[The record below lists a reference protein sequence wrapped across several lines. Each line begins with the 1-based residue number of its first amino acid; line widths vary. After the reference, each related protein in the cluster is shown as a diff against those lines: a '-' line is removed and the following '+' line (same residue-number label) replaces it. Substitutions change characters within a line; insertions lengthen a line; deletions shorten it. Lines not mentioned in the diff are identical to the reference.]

1 MEKIKKILHY
11 LSSMLLYAL
20 LMILFVVVLM
30 VVITIGDRAI
40 ALKNHQS
47 KAPLFSA
54 YVIISPS
61 MVPNINVYDAVITA
75 RVPQNRI
82 GMYDIITFLS
92 KEIDTHGVPITH
104 RVVGILKME
113 GGERAYRT
121 KGDNNNKEDKAI
133 ILQSEV
139 IGKVLFRIP
148 MLGYVRTF
156 VTSKIGFLISV
167 VLPIITSLFLEIW
180 RLIHRRKEKLR
191 EKQQQNQMMNS
202 SDPLDQGSQLMEIPV
217 NVESVSSIS
226 SVSSPVQE
234 VTTSTST
241 VSSAPINS
249 QVSSVPPVLTNP
261 PTLEVSQVTTSSDPV
276 VHNPTPVVSTLS
288 SNSVAPQPVV
298 SQTLPSIPT
307 VPPIVDDEEI
317 ELLADDDD
325 IEVI

>member
-1 MEKIKKILHY
+1 MEKIKKLLHY
-11 LSSMLLYAL
+11 LSSMVLYAL
-20 LMILFVVVLM
+20 LMILVVVVSM

-40 ALKNHQS
+40 ALKNHES

-75 RVPQNRI
+75 RVSQNKI

-104 RVVGILKME
+104 RVVGILKTE
-113 GGERAYRT
+113 NGEKAYRT

-133 ILQSEV
+133 IRQSEV

-167 VLPIITSLFLEIW
+167 VLPIAASLFLEIW
-180 RLIHRRKEKLR
+180 RFIHRRKERLQEQKENQVEVL
-191 EKQQQNQMMNS
+191 EPDSVSSSLQNV
-202 SDPLDQGSQLMEIPV
+202 E
-217 NVESVSSIS
+217 NVESVSTVSPAT
-226 SVSSPVQE
+226 VSSPTITQTAPVQ
-234 VTTSTST
+234 VQS
-241 VSSAPINS
+241 
-249 QVSSVPPVLTNP
+249 
-261 PTLEVSQVTTSSDPV
+261 
-276 VHNPTPVVSTLS
+276 
-288 SNSVAPQPVV
+288 
-298 SQTLPSIPT
+298 
-307 VPPIVDDEEI
+307 PPIVPSPSPVNSTPPKTSPPPIKENPSSDTEFMDEDT
-317 ELLADDDD
+317 ELLDLEPLTTQHTEPKQKKSADDDD